1 MQKCLESMR
10 VCKENNNMD
19 RNLDGIY
26 FRVQRDE
33 KWGNACFSDLTQEE
47 MERVME
53 NRDVDWLK
61 SMCIQL
67 GKTIRRI
74 GDELDIVCE

>member
-1 MQKCLESMR
+1 MK
-10 VCKENNNMD
+10 MD

-26 FRVQRDE
+26 FRVQRDG

-53 NRDVDWLK
+53 NRNVD
-61 SMCIQL
+61 
-67 GKTIRRI
+67 
-74 GDELDIVCE
+74 